1 MENPKEG
8 VFRPLRCLRSRSSSC
23 FVSGGFFPYSWR
35 RLYYTHRKGS
45 GSRSLDCLITHQRGT
60 LWHHNEQPAETT
72 KEECRNSQIHS
83 ERLELSTAQTTIT
96 VNEMVSPLSIHILE
110 HLAKETPVE
119 GNMAVVVA
127 ISRILAGKHPGHTF
141 TFSDLKWFVKAAFT
155 VRYLPLVGQLWNPS
169 HRRRRPYYGSFMLV
183 TRGFNARLEWLTSCG
198 WETWLCVFL

>member
-45 GSRSLDCLITHQRGT
+45 GSRSLDRLITHQRGT

-110 HLAKETPVE
+110 HLAKENSGWGE
-119 GNMAVVVA
+119 
-127 ISRILAGKHPGHTF
+127 
-141 TFSDLKWFVKAAFT
+141 
-155 VRYLPLVGQLWNPS
+155 
-169 HRRRRPYYGSFMLV
+169 YGSSGCNFPNTCRETPWAHIYLFWFEMV
-183 TRGFNARLEWLTSCG
+183 CKGGFHSPIPSPSRTTLKSIASSSASLLRFCYTSDAG
-198 WETWLCVFL
+198 F